1 MNREII
7 EKYKSN
13 GVIFIDE
20 NSVYID
26 ESVEIGNGTLIE
38 PNVMLRGNTV
48 IGENVT
54 IGFCSD
60 ITNSKINDGVTI
72 KHSVIVD
79 SEIGKDT
86 TVGPFAYL
94 RPNSKIGE
102 KVKIGDFVEIK
113 NSTIDDGTKLSH
125 LTYVGDAEVG
135 KNVNFGCGT
144 VVVNYD
150 GKKKHKTIIKDNA
163 FIGCNTNLISPVT
176 IEQNA
181 YTAAGS
187 SITDDVPKDSL
198 AIARARQVV
207 KKDWV
212 KSRWKKF
219 KLFSKKTW
227 Q

>member
-7 EKYKSN
+7 EKYKST

-38 PNVMLRGNTV
+38 PNVMLRGNTI

-181 YTAAGS
+181 YTVAGS

-212 KSRWKKF
+212 KSR
-219 KLFSKKTW
+219 
-227 Q
+227 

>member
-212 KSRWKKF
+212 KSR
-219 KLFSKKTW
+219 
-227 Q
+227 

>member
-7 EKYKSN
+7 EKYKST

-60 ITNSKINDGVTI
+60 ITNSIINDGVTI

-212 KSRWKKF
+212 KSR
-219 KLFSKKTW
+219 
-227 Q
+227 